1 MISSTLARVLP
12 MGSVMLAKAIRA
24 AATAVSL
31 VVALALCLFAADQF
45 AAARDSA
52 RADLGAVGVAG
63 DVDGRENAKGWLR
76 EDVDAVAGALTA
88 PFAWAGPG
96 NEPWI
101 AAGGPALVA
110 LAVYGFGGFTLA
122 RWLGQRLGTA

>member
-1 MISSTLARVLP
+1 MLP
-12 MGSVMLAKAIRA
+12 GAIRI
-24 AATAVSL
+24 AATAFSL
-31 VVALALCLFAADQF
+31 VVALALCLFAVDQF
-45 AAARDSA
+45 AAARDGA

-63 DVDGRENAKGWLR
+63 DVDGRENARGWLR

-96 NEPWI
+96 DEPWI
-101 AAGGPALVA
+101 VAGGPALLA
-110 LAVYGFGGFTLA
+110 LAVYGVGGFTLA